1 MSVPYQ
7 TPEQPETSAQDQSP
21 QQFEEWLNKQ
31 HQILIAIQA
40 QNPWHSVGEPGS
52 PISYLKLGELQA
64 RNPRHLRGHVPVELA
79 PPYHRPLAEMLW
91 KRLLN
96 DRPRRHHLIL
106 GPRRAGKTTV
116 LYQTVSRLIAEGVEP
131 GRIFW
136 LQVDHPSLLDEDLGN
151 LVEFCIEIC
160 AASAEHPAFVMLDEV
175 VYAEKWDRWLKTFH
189 DQRRPVRIVA
199 TASVPGEL
207 KARHA
212 ESGVGRWEEHHL
224 PPYDFFEFVQFASQ
238 RHSHSTP
245 PPESPS
251 KHDDPWSGQH
261 RPSTQ

>member
-1 MSVPYQ
+1 MSATNQ
-7 TPEQPETSAQDQSP
+7 TPEQLATSPQDQSP

-31 HQILIAIQA
+31 HQLLIAIQD
-40 QNPWHSVGEPGS
+40 QNPWHR
-52 PISYLKLGELQA
+52 LGY
-64 RNPRHLRGHVPVELA
+64 VPVELT

-116 LYQTVSRLIAEGVEP
+116 LYQTVSRLISEGVEP
-131 GRIFW
+131 GRIFR
-136 LQVDHPSLLDEDLGN
+136 LQVDHPYLLGEDLGN
-151 LVEFCIEIC
+151 LVEFCIMTC
-160 AASAEHPAFVMLDEV
+160 AASTERPTFVMLDEV
-175 VYAEKWDRWLKTFH
+175 IYAKMWDRWLKTFH

-199 TASVPGEL
+199 TASAPGEL
-207 KARHA
+207 RARHA

-224 PPYDFFEFVQFASQ
+224 PPYDLFEFVQFASQ
-238 RHSHSTP
+238 RHGHSTP

-261 RPSTQ
+261 RRSTQ